1 MVTGP
6 APVDNGS
13 AQEQTGRTVESGVLS
28 ADSVLQGHQDVG
40 LPATVVHVTTDRLR
54 LLILIVAY
62 NAESTLAPVLD
73 RLPASVL
80 RDYDCEVLVI
90 DDASDDGTFEHGL
103 SYRQSHTDL
112 PLTVLRNRSN
122 QGYGGNQKVGYTYAI
137 QEGFDFVALI
147 HGDGQY
153 APEELLNLMAPLV
166 EGTADAVFGSRM
178 LVRGAARRGGMPMYK
193 LVGNRLLSWAQNAL
207 AGVQLSEWHSGYRLY
222 RVSTLASVRYAANSN
237 GFGFDTEI
245 ILQLLNAKARITER
259 AIPTY
264 YGDEICRVN
273 GLHYAAQVMRAS
285 LGNALHRHGLV
296 HQRRFQPI
304 AVGNEHYELKLG
316 FASSHSW
323 ALDAVP
329 DGARVIDLGAGPGGL
344 ASELARKG
352 CPTAVV
358 DIVPPTRSTPG
369 VVTHVADLNEELDL
383 PVQDY
388 DYYLLLDVI
397 EHLKDP
403 EAFLDS
409 LRAKLDDAPR
419 TLIITTPNIAFIVPR
434 LMLLFGQ
441 FNYGQTGILDRTH
454 TRLFT
459 FRTLRRL
466 LRDSGFQIQV
476 IKGIPAPIPK
486 AIGDSRLSRA
496 LLRLNQTLIRI
507 SPGLFSY
514 QIFVSATV
522 TPDSATV
529 LASTRASAET
539 AAA

>member
-1 MVTGP
+1 M
-6 APVDNGS
+6 
-13 AQEQTGRTVESGVLS
+13 
-28 ADSVLQGHQDVG
+28 
-40 LPATVVHVTTDRLR
+40 TTDRLR

-62 NAESTLAPVLD
+62 NAQATLAPVLE
-73 RLPASVL
+73 RLPSSVL
-80 RDYDCEVLVI
+80 SDYDCEVLVI
-90 DDASDDGTFEHGL
+90 DDASADETFEHGL
-103 SYRQSHTDL
+103 NYRQSHADL
-112 PLTVLRNRSN
+112 PLTVLRNQSN

-137 QEGFDFVALI
+137 QEGFDIVALV

-153 APEELLNLMAPLV
+153 APEELPNLLAPIV

-178 LVRGAARRGGMPMYK
+178 LVRGAARRGGMPFYK
-193 LVGNRLLSWAQNAL
+193 LVGNKLLSWAQNSL
-207 AGVQLSEWHSGYRLY
+207 AGVHLSEWHSGYRLY
-222 RVSTLASVRYAANSN
+222 RVSTLASLRYAVNSN
-237 GFGFDTEI
+237 DFGFDTEI
-245 ILQLLNAKARITER
+245 ILQLLNAGARITER
-259 AIPTY
+259 AIPTF
-264 YGDEICRVN
+264 YGDEICRVE
-273 GLHYAAQVMRAS
+273 GLRYAAQVMAAS
-285 LGNALHRHGLV
+285 LSNAVHLRGLV
-296 HQRRFQPI
+296 HQRRFEPI
-304 AVGNEHYELKLG
+304 AAGKNHEALKLG

-329 DGARVIDLGAGPGGL
+329 AGARVLDIGAGPDGL

-352 CPTAVV
+352 CPVAVV
-358 DIVPPTRSTPG
+358 DAVASAQLTPG

-383 PVQDY
+383 PIRDY

-403 EAFLDS
+403 EAFLDG
-409 LRAKLDDAPR
+409 LRARLDDRPR

-434 LMLLFGQ
+434 LMLLLGQ

-476 IKGIPAPIPK
+476 MRGIPAPIPK
-486 AIGDSRLSRA
+486 AIGDSRWSRA
-496 LLRLNQTLIRI
+496 LLWVNRGLIHI

-522 TPDSATV
+522 TPDVAYV
-529 LASTRASAET
+529 LASTRASAD

>member
-1 MVTGP
+1 
-6 APVDNGS
+6 
-13 AQEQTGRTVESGVLS
+13 L
-28 ADSVLQGHQDVG
+28 
-40 LPATVVHVTTDRLR
+40 VTTDRLR

-62 NAESTLAPVLD
+62 NAESTLTTVLD
-73 RLPASVL
+73 RLPAAVL
-80 RDYDCEVLVI
+80 KDYDCEVLVI
-90 DDASDDGTFEHGL
+90 DDASDDGTFAHGL
-103 SYRQSHTDL
+103 SYRQSHSDL
-112 PLTVLRNRSN
+112 PLTVLRNQSN

-137 QEGFDFVALI
+137 QEGFDIVALV

-153 APEELLNLMAPLV
+153 APEELPNLLAPIV

-178 LVRGAARRGGMPMYK
+178 LVRGAARLGGMPLYK
-193 LVGNRLLSWAQNAL
+193 LLGNKVLSRAQNAL
-207 AGVQLSEWHSGYRLY
+207 AGVRLSEWHSGYRLY
-222 RVSTLASVRYAANSN
+222 RVSTLASVRYGSNSN
-237 GFGFDTEI
+237 DFCFDTEI
-245 ILQLLNAKARITER
+245 ILQLVNAGAHITER

-264 YGDEICRVN
+264 YGDEICRVD
-273 GLHYAAQVMRAS
+273 GLRYAARVMRAS

-296 HQRRFQPI
+296 HQRRFEPI
-304 AVGNEHYELKLG
+304 SAGNDHYDLKLG

-329 DGARVIDLGAGPGGL
+329 DGARVVDLGAGPGGL
-344 ASELARKG
+344 ASELTKKG
-352 CPTAVV
+352 CPTEVV
-358 DIVPPTRSTPG
+358 DVFPPTQLTPG
-369 VVTHVADLNEELDL
+369 VVTHVADLNEPLDL
-383 PVQDY
+383 PIQDF
-388 DYYLLLDVI
+388 DYYLMLDVI

-403 EAFLDS
+403 EAFLDN
-409 LRAKLDDAPR
+409 LRARLDDSPR
-419 TLIITTPNIAFIVPR
+419 TLIVTTPNIAFIVPR

-496 LLRLNQTLIRI
+496 LLRLNQMLIRI

-514 QIFVSATV
+514 QIFVTATV
-522 TPDSATV
+522 TPDVAYV
-529 LASTRASAET
+529 LSSTRASSE
-539 AAA
+539 AAVA